1 MNGTLKEA
9 SGVLLSGPGDLV
21 LGMDEDSSLLAL
33 LNDTD
38 TETKFSSTNNL
49 RIIFLAGQE
58 HI

>member
-58 HI
+58 HV